1 MIAFKFTITFV
12 LTSLSQAGSIF
23 SCCAERW
30 RQDPDYAYHEM
41 RQLGNSN
48 KKDNNPDAQQRFAN
62 ESEYANKIGRS
73 WNRLSPK
80 SKVNA
85 WLGR

>member
-12 LTSLSQAGSIF
+12 LTSLSQAGSIL
-23 SCCAERW
+23 SCCTERW

-41 RQLGNSN
+41 WHLGKRN
-48 KKDNNPDAQQRFAN
+48 KKDNPAAQQRFAT
-62 ESEYANKIGRS
+62 ESEYANKIGARVKT
-73 WNRLSPK
+73 SPR

>member
-1 MIAFKFTITFV
+1 MIAFKFTITFA

-41 RQLGNSN
+41 WQLDKCN
-48 KKDNNPDAQQRFAN
+48 KKDNPAAQQIFAT
-62 ESEYANKIGRS
+62 ESEYANKIGAHIKI
-73 WNRLSPK
+73 SPR